1 MKRREFITLL
11 GGAAAAWPLAARAQ
25 QQRPVIGYFST
36 ESPDVFQDRMRA
48 FREGLGEASYVEG
61 QNVLIEYRFGKGQA
75 DALPAMA
82 ADLVARGVKVIAA
95 PTTPSALAAKNA
107 TTTIPIVFA
116 IGSDP
121 VQLGLVRSLNRPG
134 GNVTGVA
141 FLTVEVAPKLLEML
155 HDVIPT
161 ATSFAL
167 LVNPA
172 NPSIAE
178 SVTSNVLAAVRTLG
192 LELRVLQASTEREL
206 DAIFMLL
213 KQHRVAGLVIGPD
226 PFFSTRSEVLGELS
240 RRYEVPAI
248 FETREFVLSGGLM
261 SYGASIAEADRLA
274 GIYAGRILNGEKPSE
289 LPVQQSTKVEL
300 VVNLKTARSLGLTV
314 PLPLLARADEVIE

>member
-1 MKRREFITLL
+1 VKRREFITLL
-11 GGAAAAWPLAARAQ
+11 GSAAALPHAARAQ

-36 ESPDVFQDRMRA
+36 ESPDPSQDRMRA

-75 DALPAMA
+75 DVLPAMA
-82 ADLVARGVKVIAA
+82 ADLVARGVKVIAT
-95 PTTPSALAAKNA
+95 PTTPSALAAKRA

-121 VQLGLVRSLNRPG
+121 VQLGLVHSLNRPG

-141 FLTVEVAPKLLEML
+141 FLTVELAPKLLEML

-178 SVTSNVLAAVRTLG
+178 PVVSNVQAAVRTLG

-226 PFFSTRSEVLGELS
+226 PFFSTRSKALGELT
-240 RRYEVPAI
+240 RRYKVPAI

-261 SYGASIAEADRLA
+261 GYGASITEADRLA
-274 GIYAGRILNGEKPSE
+274 GIYAGRILNGEKSSE
-289 LPVQQSTKVEL
+289 LPVQQVTKVEL
-300 VVNLKTARSLGLTV
+300 YINLKTAKAFGITV
-314 PLPLLARADEVIE
+314 PLPLSGRADELFE

>member
-1 MKRREFITLL
+1 M
-11 GGAAAAWPLAARAQ
+11 
-25 QQRPVIGYFST
+25 
-36 ESPDVFQDRMRA
+36 
-48 FREGLGEASYVEG
+48 
-61 QNVLIEYRFGKGQA
+61 
-75 DALPAMA
+75 
-82 ADLVARGVKVIAA
+82 IAT
-95 PTTPSALAAKNA
+95 PTTPSALAAKRA

-121 VQLGLVRSLNRPG
+121 VQLGLVHSLNRPG

-141 FLTVEVAPKLLEML
+141 FLTVELAPKLLEML

-178 SVTSNVLAAVRTLG
+178 PVVSNVQAAVRTLG
-192 LELRVLQASTEREL
+192 LELRVLQASTEHEL

-213 KQHRVAGLVIGPD
+213 KQHGVAGLVIGPD

-261 SYGASIAEADRLA
+261 GYGASITEADRLA
-274 GIYAGRILNGEKPSE
+274 GFYAGRILNGEKPSE

>member
-1 MKRREFITLL
+1 MKRRAFISLL
-11 GGAAAAWPLAARAQ
+11 GGAAAWPIAAGAQ

-36 ESPDVFQDRMRA
+36 ESPDLFQDRMRA

-95 PTTPSALAAKNA
+95 PTTPSALAAKSA
-107 TTTIPIVFA
+107 TTTIPIVVA

-161 ATSFAL
+161 ATSFVL

-178 SVTSNVLAAVRTLG
+178 SVTSNVQAAVRTLG

-261 SYGASIAEADRLA
+261 SYGASIVEADRLA

>member
-1 MKRREFITLL
+1 MKRRDFITLL
-11 GGAAAAWPLAARAQ
+11 GGATAWPLAARAQ

-36 ESPDVFQDRMRA
+36 ESPDLFQDRMRA

-95 PTTPSALAAKNA
+95 PTTPSALAAKSA
-107 TTTIPIVFA
+107 TTTIPIVVA

-161 ATSFAL
+161 ATSFVL

-178 SVTSNVLAAVRTLG
+178 SVTSNVQAAVRTLG

-261 SYGASIAEADRLA
+261 SYGASITEADRLA

>member
-1 MKRREFITLL
+1 MKRRAFISLL
-11 GGAAAAWPLAARAQ
+11 GGAAAWPIAAGAQ

-36 ESPDVFQDRMRA
+36 ESPDLFQDRMRA

-161 ATSFAL
+161 ATSFVL

-178 SVTSNVLAAVRTLG
+178 SVTSNVQAAVRTLG

-226 PFFSTRSEVLGELS
+226 PFFSTRSKALGELT
-240 RRYEVPAI
+240 RRYKVPAI

-261 SYGASIAEADRLA
+261 GYGASITEADRLA
-274 GIYAGRILNGEKPSE
+274 GIYAGRILNGEKSSE
-289 LPVQQSTKVEL
+289 LPVQQVTKVEL
-300 VVNLKTARSLGLTV
+300 YINLKTAKAFGTTV
-314 PLPLLARADEVIE
+314 PLPLSGRADELFE

>member
-1 MKRREFITLL
+1 MRRREFITLL
-11 GGAAAAWPLAARAQ
+11 GGASAWPIAARAQ
-25 QQRPVIGYFST
+25 QQRPVVGYFST

-178 SVTSNVLAAVRTLG
+178 SVTSNVQAAVRTLG
-192 LELRVLQASTEREL
+192 LELRVLQARTEREL

-226 PFFSTRSEVLGELS
+226 PFFSTRSEVLGELT

-261 SYGASIAEADRLA
+261 SYGASIVEADRLA